1 MTMARHLCFSSYV
14 KVLLLI
20 TVIMNTSSLSVLRHK
35 KEAVNNRRNFS
46 PDVNNV
52 MSPKLMEPSS
62 RRKILGAVTRV
73 PLTIPALAFLLQPA
87 LLISPVVAETEEKST
102 LKAKITDKIFIDING
117 LPQTEEPQVNNNR
130 IVIGLFGEDA
140 AGPVSVIKQ
149 LVSNDGYPAK
159 CKPREER
166 LLQKEQLEA
175 NKVFNSCVEN
185 ETKGVTYDL
194 SQVWRVSKNKRID
207 LGAVSGKYIARE
219 YPDFSSSTT
228 GLRHDV
234 PGAVSVRRGKDGGFG
249 FTIYPGDLSMTI
261 TNTINNNNAGNDLD
275 NDNIVVG
282 RVLEGM
288 DVVLRMNNIPV
299 IQSAAKF
306 QGGQERAGPSR
317 ACRYGSANLYCN
329 ELKPLRKLTISKTG
343 ILDP

>member
-1 MTMARHLCFSSYV
+1 MATHFYLSSYV

-20 TVIMNTSSLSVLRHK
+20 IVIMNASSLSVLRHN
-35 KEAVNNRRNFS
+35 EEVANNRRKLFS
-46 PDVNNV
+46 PDANNV

-62 RRKILGAVTRV
+62 RRKILGAVSRV
-73 PLTIPALAFLLQPA
+73 PLTIPAWAFLLQPT
-87 LLISPVVAETEEKST
+87 LLISPAVAETEEKST

-140 AGPVSVIKQ
+140 AGPVSIIKQ

-185 ETKGVTYDL
+185 ESKGVTYDL

-249 FTIYPGDLSMTI
+249 FTIYPGDISMATM
-261 TNTINNNNAGNDLD
+261 NSINNKSSANDLD

-317 ACRYGSANLYCN
+317 ACRYGSTNLYCN

-343 ILDP
+343 ILDL